1 MITYSSLKVPRH
13 IWGLVLGAYVWS
25 VRFYLL
31 DGKFFPSVYHSFGLS
46 ASDFLRTKG
55 VPLYIDDCL
64 NRLLITS
71 SLLSASRTR
80 QYRLRA
86 ARTALFVLLSVLVGY
101 TIGIKSLLSPTT
113 TLEPQGFV
121 IDSEKQAFLISRRK
135 IELFAVLREN
145 ILACKSSIGLKTLQ
159 RFQGKC

>member
-13 IWGLVLGAYVWS
+13 ILGFSFGGLCLVCTILPFGW
-25 VRFYLL
+25 
-31 DGKFFPSVYHSFGLS
+31 KIFPSVYHSFGLS
-46 ASDFLRTKG
+46 ASGFLRAKG

-71 SLLSASRTR
+71 SLLPASRTR

-86 ARTALFVLLSVLVGY
+86 ARTALFVLISVLVGY